1 MRDMLL
7 VLQFVIMAAGVAGC
21 SIIMFEVLQ

>member
-1 MRDMLL
+1 MRDIVLL
-7 VLQFVIMAAGVAGC
+7 MQFLIAALGVAGC